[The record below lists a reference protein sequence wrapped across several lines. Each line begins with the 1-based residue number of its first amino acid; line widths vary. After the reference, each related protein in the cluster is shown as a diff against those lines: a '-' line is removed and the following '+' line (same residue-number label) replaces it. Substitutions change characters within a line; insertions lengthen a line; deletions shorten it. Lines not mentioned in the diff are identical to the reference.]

1 MKHSDRNV
9 FHETLE
15 LNLTLAGMSYEYE
28 KMQNHYE
35 AISNNGIVLAIESD
49 QIRVFK
55 DTKHNSKLLTSIEYI
70 KGNITHTEEMGVRP
84 EDIKFQ
90 IAGISIESLR

>member
-1 MKHSDRNV
+1 MKHSDSNV

-49 QIRVFK
+49 QIRVFT
-55 DTKHNSKLLTSIEYI
+55 DIKHNSELMTSIDYI
-70 KGNITHTEEMGVRP
+70 EGNITHTEEMGVRP